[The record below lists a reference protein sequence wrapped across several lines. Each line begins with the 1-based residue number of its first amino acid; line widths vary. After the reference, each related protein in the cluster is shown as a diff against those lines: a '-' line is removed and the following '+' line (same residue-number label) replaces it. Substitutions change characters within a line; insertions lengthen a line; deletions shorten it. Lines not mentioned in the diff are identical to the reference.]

1 MRGKKKKERD
11 REREREREKERGGKR
26 KKNKE
31 RRKDKGKTENHFQLL
46 NWMPLRKANRC
57 FGTFTYF
64 EKRLLDL
71 IGPKEHRA
79 RKTKLSPPEN

>member
-11 REREREREKERGGKR
+11 REREREREQERGGKR

-31 RRKDKGKTENHFQLL
+31 RRKDKGKNHFQLL